1 MKYAKDIYIKKLN
14 QLAIFSSLIASI
26 DCGHA
31 TFFPNPNL

>member
-1 MKYAKDIYIKKLN
+1 MKFAKDIYIKKLN
-14 QLAIFSSLIASI
+14 QLAMLSFLIASI